1 MLDLTFINYLRNFLK
16 NGGTPDTSKLYNV
29 LHEKA
34 SEINKRFVDELHSY
48 VHSNGKL
55 TICGE
60 CLPKLTKA
68 NYDIMVMCECCHFH
82 TFYTTL
88 FNKNEKGQERFKVYR
103 INFQLA
109 SCGFGDSLAY
119 VDGEYIP
126 LSQVAICELHNYTN
140 AARRALSSRSIS
152 SRHRT
157 PDIYEAIYNDTRH
170 VSMENITKENYKIG
184 VNVYTPYKGKHKV
197 VNVTLSRYADSNF
210 IAEYWEV
217 PVFTRILPGDNW
229 K

>member
-1 MLDLTFINYLRNFLK
+1 MSSYGTVSELNSKERKVRNAIMTRAVRSMYGKSTEEIFNGYFRPALISYVNFLK

-126 LSQVAICELHNYTN
+126 LTINE
-140 AARRALSSRSIS
+140 
-152 SRHRT
+152 
-157 PDIYEAIYNDTRH
+157 
-170 VSMENITKENYKIG
+170 
-184 VNVYTPYKGKHKV
+184 
-197 VNVTLSRYADSNF
+197 
-210 IAEYWEV
+210 
-217 PVFTRILPGDNW
+217 DNTV
-229 K
+229 KF